1 MTHYETLGVK
11 KDASADEIKKAYRK
25 LASEHHPDKG
35 GVTAKFQEIQTAYDT
50 LSDPQK
56 RERYDLGGGPEVN
69 SRQWNAGSQDDMADI
84 LRAMRAAHAHAQRN
98 ATPFI
103 RLQVDIVK
111 AFNGAKIPL
120 NINGRSV
127 GYVLR
132 PGLPPGVSFMDE
144 VPYDDGVKKVIQ
156 IQLLIDTGAFTFKQ
170 IGSEDGIKFS
180 GDLEGSIDV
189 DVLDLLLGAWIKT
202 KDFLGK
208 EIQVRVPAGFEPHQR
223 LKVAAHGYSNWNN
236 DKAAGRGDLYLRVNP
251 IFKPAEKLDPT
262 KVEELYNIT
271 RPKTEVPT

>member
-1 MTHYETLGVK
+1 MTHYETLGIA

-56 RERYDLGGGPEVN
+56 RERYDLGGGQSESFRHAP
-69 SRQWNAGSQDDMADI
+69 DDMTEI

-144 VPYDDGVKKVIQ
+144 IPYDDGVKRAIQ
-156 IQLLIDTGAFTFKQ
+156 IQLLIDAGAFTFKQ
-170 IGSEDGIKFS
+170 MGSEDGIKFS
-180 GDLEGSIDV
+180 GDLEGVVDV
-189 DVLDLLLGAWIKT
+189 DVLDLLTGAWIKT
-202 KDFLGK
+202 TDFLGK
-208 EIQVRVPAGFEPHQR
+208 EIQVRVPAGFEPRQR
-223 LKVAAHGYSNWNN
+223 LKVASHGYSNWNN
-236 DKAAGRGDLYLRVNP
+236 DKAGARGDLYLRVNP
-251 IFKPAEKLDPT
+251 IFKPVEKLDPL
-262 KVEELYNIT
+262 KVEALYNMT
-271 RPKTEVPT
+271 RPKTEVKT

>member
-56 RERYDLGGGPEVN
+56 RERYDLGGGSENFRHAP
-69 SRQWNAGSQDDMADI
+69 DDMTEI

-103 RLQVDIVK
+103 RMQVDIVK

-144 VPYDDGVKKVIQ
+144 IPYDDGVKRAIQ
-156 IQLLIDTGAFTFKQ
+156 IQLLIDAGPFTFKQ
-170 IGSEDGIKFS
+170 MGSEDGIKFS
-180 GDLEGSIDV
+180 GDLEGVVDV
-189 DVLDLLLGAWIKT
+189 DVLDLLTGAWIKT
-202 KDFLGK
+202 TDFLGK
-208 EIQVRVPAGFEPHQR
+208 EIQVRVPAGFEPRQR
-223 LKVAAHGYSNWNN
+223 LKVASHGYSNWNN
-236 DKAAGRGDLYLRVNP
+236 DKAGARGDLYLRVNP
-251 IFKPAEKLDPT
+251 IFKPVEKLDPL
-262 KVEELYNIT
+262 KVEALYNAT
-271 RPKTEVPT
+271 RKPPIINTEV